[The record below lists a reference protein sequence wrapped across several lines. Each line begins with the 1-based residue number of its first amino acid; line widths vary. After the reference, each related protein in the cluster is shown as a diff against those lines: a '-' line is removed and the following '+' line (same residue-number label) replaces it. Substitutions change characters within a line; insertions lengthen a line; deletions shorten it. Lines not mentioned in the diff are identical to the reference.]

1 MKELFEQRDC
11 LSQDE
16 IKRYVQGQM
25 KEKEQREMENHL
37 ADCQF
42 CSDAVE
48 GYASVENFEQVDQ
61 VLEEFALTK
70 QQEQKKAQ
78 EAKVVNI
85 QKASASRS
93 SFFLKAAAAI
103 LLISI
108 PAALLLY
115 SNANQ
120 GPQLFAEMVDEIPA
134 TYDYAQR
141 TDDSTKMRQEPFFLA
156 LQAYD
161 SKEYAKSLV
170 LFRQHL
176 SERPEDK
183 AAVFFSGV
191 AYLKNGQTKK
201 AIAAL
206 EQIYLDTKSGFHLDA
221 TWYLA
226 LAKLKQNDNKR
237 AKSLLQVLTQT
248 DSYYNGKAAELLV
261 VIK

>member
-1 MKELFEQRDC
+1 MKEIFEQRDC

-25 KEKEQREMENHL
+25 EEKEQRDVEKHL

-48 GYASVENFEQVDQ
+48 GYASVENFEQVDE
-61 VLEEFALTK
+61 VLEEFSLSS
-70 QQEQKKAQ
+70 QEQNQIAQ
-78 EAKVVNI
+78 ETKVVNI
-85 QKASASRS
+85 QEARASRS

-120 GPQLFAEMVDEIPA
+120 GPQLFADMIDVVPSN
-134 TYDYAQR
+134 YDYAQR
-141 TDDSTKMRQEPFFLA
+141 TDDSTKMRQEPFFMA

-161 SKEYAKSLV
+161 SKEYSKSLV

-176 SERPEDK
+176 KEAPEDK
-183 AAVFFSGV
+183 AAVFFSGI
-191 AYLKNGQTKK
+191 AYLKNGQTQK

-206 EQIYLDTKSGFHLDA
+206 EQVYLDTESGFHLDA

-226 LAKLKQNDNKR
+226 LAKLKQNDKQR

-248 DSYYNGKAAELLV
+248 DSYYNAKAAELLIV
-261 VIK
+261 MK